1 MTMKRTLLTL
11 DETAIPAA
19 YRPLLRNTHLYD
31 SSCSPE
37 ARVYFIDRDGGYY
50 LKSAPAGSLKDEA
63 EKTDFFHQHGL
74 GAEVLSY
81 LTEED
86 RDWLLTRRVAG
97 EDCTHADYLAQPE
110 RLCDLL
116 GQTLRGLHELST
128 KGCPAPDYLDRYL
141 ALAESNYRTGNYDK
155 TAFPDSFGYA
165 SAEEAW
171 TVLTERRHLLRA
183 DTLIHG
189 DYCLPNIMLDG
200 WKFSG
205 FIDLGNSGIADR
217 HIDLFWGAWTLWFN
231 LRTDRYRERF
241 FDAYGRDKVD
251 EDILKVVAA
260 AEVFG

>member
-1 MTMKRTLLTL
+1 MKRTLLTPDVSL
-11 DETAIPAA
+11 FPAEI
-19 YRPLLRNTHLYD
+19 RPLLTNVTIYD

-50 LKSAPAGSLKDEA
+50 LKSAPAGSLRNEA
-63 EKTDFFHQHGL
+63 ERTDFFHKKGL

-81 LTEED
+81 LTEGE
-86 RDWLLTRRVAG
+86 RDWLLTRAVRG
-97 EDCTHADYLAQPE
+97 EDCTHADYLSDPA
-110 RLCDLL
+110 RLAALL
-116 GQTLRGLHELST
+116 GETLRALHELPT
-128 KGCPAPDYLDRYL
+128 EGCPAPDYLNQYL
-141 ALAESNYRTGNYDK
+141 TLAESNYRAGSYDK
-155 TAFPDSFGYA
+155 SAFPDSFGYR

-171 TVLTERRHLLRA
+171 TVLTEGRHLLKA

-200 WKFSG
+200 WNFSG

-231 LRTDRYRERF
+231 LHTDRYRERF
-241 FDAYGRDKVD
+241 FDAYGRERVD